1 MRKKAEEL
9 ASNAIKQVHQ
19 ASIQQNQQQEDL
31 YKQHTK
37 KKEIEEDDEDKKVGT
52 FLLLYHSFFRPVL
65 ILTSIPYLLFHSPM
79 REATM
84 KRAKKI
90 KTRQKNLIQLIRKM
104 KI

>member
-37 KKEIEEDDEDKKVGT
+37 KKEIEEEDDEDKKVPFSSYIT
-52 FLLLYHSFFRPVL
+52 PSSV
-65 ILTSIPYLLFHSPM
+65 
-79 REATM
+79 
-84 KRAKKI
+84 
-90 KTRQKNLIQLIRKM
+90 
-104 KI
+104 